1 MKLTEL
7 FKFPSTKREEAL
19 EAKRLKE
26 QAYIKAEEARLE
38 HAAKQRQQMEQ
49 YYEETRKRRE
59 REYYLVADVP
69 SYAYMQMTG
78 SNVETKVVASNSIF
92 VEDVKSVFAGN
103 GGSFSGGGSSSQKS
117 FSSHWTYDPPSN
129 TLSETCSSSSDSSSS
144 SCSSGD

>member
-7 FKFPSTKREEAL
+7 FKLPSTKRKEAL

-78 SNVETKVVASNSIF
+78 SNVETEVIASNSIF
-92 VEDVKSVFAGN
+92 VEEPVFVGN

-117 FSSHWTYDPPSN
+117 FSSHWTYDPTSN

>member
-1 MKLTEL
+1 MKLLKIVLPEL
-7 FKFPSTKREEAL
+7 FKLPSTKRKEAF

-38 HAAKQRQQMEQ
+38 HAAKLRQQMEQ
-49 YYEETRKRRE
+49 YYEETRKCRE
-59 REYYLVADVP
+59 RENSSYTSVQMCVP
-69 SYAYMQMTG
+69 NAF
-78 SNVETKVVASNSIF
+78 ETIWAQNPP
-92 VEDVKSVFAGN
+92 VKSD
-103 GGSFSGGGSSSQKS
+103 SGGSSSQKS